1 MKTSDISVLI
11 QGSIDDILTDKCI
24 KSVKKFLPDSEI
36 IISTWKDQKT
46 SLELSQYQGEVEVLY
61 LKDPGKLNINYLDN
75 VNRQVF

>member
-46 SLELSQYQGEVEVLY
+46 SLELSQYKGGGRNIIFKRSWKIKY
-61 LKDPGKLNINYLDN
+61 KLS
-75 VNRQVF
+75 